1 MPTSTRQ
8 AAGLRDATHR
18 RADEGI
24 RSYNVERTLVTRMSL
39 RGRLRPWQSV
49 PRARKGAK
57 KPFYR
62 PWRSG
67 KWNIFRRAADSRPY
81 IHIVNARPFM

>member
-24 RSYNVERTLVTRMSL
+24 RPYNVERTLVTRMSL

-49 PRARKGAK
+49 PCAPRALFLMHARCSA
-57 KPFYR
+57 YR
-62 PWRSG
+62 SLRS
-67 KWNIFRRAADSRPY
+67 R
-81 IHIVNARPFM
+81 